1 MSIYQ
6 RNTRQGTK
14 YSFGSFTEESK
25 KNTVKETVSIE
36 LTPYELM
43 IFYIQNG
50 KLTELKRLI
59 DKNNVN
65 TVIDTKTGF
74 RAIDYAISNKKSDII
89 DFLLSLGVDP
99 YLLNG
104 SKKNAYEM
112 SCEYMIND
120 VSLYFLKSKD
130 TEINTH
136 KKEITAL
143 EKSVSNLEASKK
155 YMEKSIDTLNNNT
168 SIFKNEISTLKG
180 ESSNLKMDVYNL
192 SVKTRSMTAKIE
204 AYERD
209 TTDLRANN
217 NFLKSSVANLRS
229 ENDDLKKEN
238 GTLKRK
244 YSELETSYE
253 NLFKST
259 RK

>member
-25 KNTVKETVSIE
+25 KNTVNETVSIE

-43 IFYIQNG
+43 IFYIQNN
-50 KLTELKRLI
+50 KLTDLKRLI
-59 DKNNVN
+59 NKNNVN
-65 TVIDTKTGF
+65 TVIDSKDGL
-74 RAIDYAISNKKSDII
+74 RAIDYAIKSNNDEII
-89 DFLLSLGVDP
+89 KFLLELGADA

-104 SKKNAYEM
+104 SKKNAFEL
-112 SCEYMIND
+112 SREHISNV
-120 VSLYFLKSKD
+120 VSNFVLNSKD
-130 TEINTH
+130 NEIETH
-136 KKEITAL
+136 KKAITTL
-143 EKSVSNLEASKK
+143 EKSVSSLEACKT
-155 YMEKSIDTLNNNT
+155 YMTKSIDTLNNNN
-168 SIFKNEISTLKG
+168 SVFKNEISTLKG
-180 ESSNLKMDVYNL
+180 ESSNLKTDVYNL

-238 GTLKRK
+238 NSLKRK